1 MFEQDYIMRE
11 IAMLARML
19 GKTIFHKEVETIE
32 LVDENGYTT
41 GDGLLY
47 FRLSTLVKQGEISK
61 AEDLLFEEVQA
72 NPSHQLLLVACQ
84 FYDDLNN
91 LNDAELAAGWF
102 SKEEIVQGLAD
113 IKKMYRAIAQ
123 DQD

>member
-11 IAMLARML
+11 IGMLARML

-32 LVDENGYTT
+32 LIDENGYTT

-47 FRLSTLVKQGEISK
+47 FRLSSLVKQGEIGK
-61 AEDLLFEEVQA
+61 AEDLLFDEVRS

-84 FYDDLNN
+84 FYADLNN
-91 LNDAELAAGWF
+91 LSDEELEGGGF

-113 IKKMYRAIAQ
+113 VKKMFHPLSQ
-123 DQD
+123 DMG